1 MSNRVKLSDYYILTY
16 ANDQDQESQKNER
29 KKVRNLIK
37 KFEKSPDL
45 FGGLAF
51 DYITVEEQAKIV
63 HFFLEDCSQRQI
75 IDNLTKTNVDAD
87 FSVLEKDLKIKAY
100 QPSAVP
106 NYNPLP
112 VDDAINGIR
121 YVIRANPNNLN
132 GVLHYLLEANDQVIL
147 SYMKE
152 YDLHKAI
159 GIKLDWIK
167 YITDYIDYTLNDVF
181 QFLVYSI
188 MMYSKKVNPLE
199 VIEHLSKE
207 ADRLSTSFD
216 DSISQNYKNIFG
228 SDGLKASRVLFYFR
242 HFIEHRNRLFEN
254 SEIYHLLIREME
266 KYPELFSNVPEQY
279 RAENILLTAEQIE
292 SDQYREIFTEG
303 ERVPNIDKKIATARK
318 LINVMQEYGG
328 RYCVDSSLQDI
339 KVYFREIFMSKE
351 TYHRQ
356 KTAKIV
362 EDYLSQVD
370 DYKGKNLQGLP
381 DFQRQSQYIFLREK
395 ISRGYFREKNL
406 SEAYASKV
414 LLTEKINTVL
424 LKCYWLADSKT
435 ALKLLHDY
443 NRDLLMCYEEYL
455 K

>member
-1 MSNRVKLSDYYILTY
+1 
-16 ANDQDQESQKNER
+16 
-29 KKVRNLIK
+29 
-37 KFEKSPDL
+37 
-45 FGGLAF
+45 
-51 DYITVEEQAKIV
+51 
-63 HFFLEDCSQRQI
+63 
-75 IDNLTKTNVDAD
+75 
-87 FSVLEKDLKIKAY
+87 
-100 QPSAVP
+100 
-106 NYNPLP
+106 
-112 VDDAINGIR
+112 
-121 YVIRANPNNLN
+121 
-132 GVLHYLLEANDQVIL
+132 
-147 SYMKE
+147 MKE

-303 ERVPNIDKKIATARK
+303 ERVPNIDKKIATARR

-406 SEAYASKV
+406 SEAYAAKV
-414 LLTEKINTVL
+414 LLTEKINTML